1 MTNDTTTAET
11 EFEPDYSDIEQ
22 DADDGAAPFILAY
35 DSLAEAV
42 LLDAIPPDLMRRIE
56 GDEPLA
62 VVVSVPS
69 QDWVGPIETALTSLR
84 EWHDVTVSNST
95 TRKRPANDTAARKL
109 ARGLSVAG
117 VAVAP
122 ERQLPT
128 ALLTAADARIA
139 IQAPSNL
146 VLSRVIAMATGEAP
160 GEMPPGIGSAL
171 DYFDLIAAIRVG
183 STAAE
188 CVRRLQSAAGS
199 LTVVDPLVADV
210 PPLEEMHGYGA
221 AAEWG
226 LRLVRELQEYRNGV
240 LSFEAIDRHVV
251 LASQPGLGKS
261 TFVRSLAKSTGLP
274 LIVTSVASW
283 FTSTDGYL
291 NNVLKEVDRI
301 FAAAAACSPSILFL
315 DELDAL
321 PSRDTVGERNRDYW
335 VPIITN
341 ILMTLDSATS
351 GTSSRLIVIGAT
363 NYADKIDPA
372 LVRPGR
378 LNRVIQILPPE
389 PSDLSGIMRQHL
401 GADLHG
407 EDLLPIAE
415 IGRGATGAQ
424 AMGWV
429 KQARAIAREAGRE
442 MILDDLVAAVAPP
455 DDTPQ
460 AERRRHAIHEAGHAV
475 IAHRTTPGCVRA
487 VSIVHR
493 GDAAGSTV
501 TRRVLGASP
510 TRAEIEL
517 DAVST
522 LAGRAA
528 EMVIL
533 GEASVGS
540 GGSADSDLG
549 LVTRQITALL
559 TSYGLGPNLIFL
571 ADAQDALDLLRYDPE
586 LRATVSRT
594 LAGLHERTVIA
605 VRQHRAA
612 IEAVA
617 DALMKRRHLSGDAF
631 AEIVAAFDAKARP
644 RKGPRH
650 G

>member
-1 MTNDTTTAET
+1 MTHDTPAADT
-11 EFEPDYSDIEQ
+11 EFAPDYSDIEREP
-22 DADDGAAPFILAY
+22 DDGIAPFVLAY

-42 LLDAIPPDLMRRIE
+42 LLDAIPPELMRRIE

-62 VVVSVPS
+62 VVVAVPS

-95 TRKRPANDTAARKL
+95 TRKRPSNDTAARKL

-128 ALLTAADARIA
+128 ALLTAADARIV
-139 IQAPSNL
+139 IQTPDSRTLA
-146 VLSRVIAMATGEAP
+146 RVIAMATGEAP
-160 GEMPPGIGSAL
+160 GAMPLGIGSGL
-171 DYFDLIAAIRVG
+171 DFFDLVAAIRVG

-210 PPLEEMHGYGA
+210 PRLEEMHGFGA
-221 AAEWG
+221 AAEFG
-226 LRLVRELQEYRNGV
+226 LRLVRELQEFRNGT
-240 LSFEAIDRHVV
+240 LPFEAIDRHVV
-251 LASQPGLGKS
+251 LASSPGLGKS

-283 FTSTDGYL
+283 FTATDGYL
-291 NNVLKEVDRI
+291 NNVLKEVDRT
-301 FAAAAACSPSILFL
+301 FAAAAACAPSILFL

-341 ILMTLDSATS
+341 ILLTLDSATS

-363 NYADKIDPA
+363 NYGDKLDPA

-378 LNRVIQILPPE
+378 LNRIITIHPPE
-389 PSDLSGIMRQHL
+389 PADLAGIMRQHV
-401 GADLHG
+401 GTDLPG

-424 AMGWV
+424 VMGWV
-429 KQARAIAREAGRE
+429 KRAKGMAREAGRA
-442 MILDDLVAAVAPP
+442 MIIDDLVGAVAPP
-455 DDTPQ
+455 DNTPE
-460 AERRRHAIHEAGHAV
+460 AERRRHAVHEAGHAV

-493 GDAAGSTV
+493 GDTAGSTV

-510 TRAEIEL
+510 TRAEVEL
-517 DAVST
+517 DVVAT

-528 EMVIL
+528 EVVIM
-533 GEASVGS
+533 GEASVGA
-540 GGSADSDLG
+540 GGGPDSDLG
-549 LVTRQITALL
+549 LATRQIAALL
-559 TSYGLGPNLIFL
+559 TSYGLGVNLIYL
-571 ADAQDALDLLRYDPE
+571 IESQNALELLRFDPE

-617 DALMKRRHLSGDAF
+617 DALMRRRHLSGDAF

>member
-1 MTNDTTTAET
+1 MTDTDFT
-11 EFEPDYSDIEQ
+11 PDFSDIEQ

-62 VVVSVPS
+62 LLVSVPS
-69 QDWVGPIETALTSLR
+69 EDWLLPIESALGDLRSWDHVVIPTAS
-84 EWHDVTVSNST
+84 S
-95 TRKRPANDTAARKL
+95 RKRPGSIDCARML

-128 ALLTAADARIA
+128 ALLTAADARIVV
-139 IQAPSNL
+139 QAPSNTAIA
-146 VLSRVIAMATGEAP
+146 RVIAQATGEAP
-160 GEMPPGIGSAL
+160 VDMPPRLATGL
-171 DYFDLIAAIRVG
+171 DFFDIVAAIRVG
-183 STAAE
+183 STASE
-188 CVRRLQSAAGS
+188 CVRRLKAAGSS

-221 AAEWG
+221 AGEWG
-226 LRLVRELQEYRNGV
+226 LKLVRDLQGWRSGV
-240 LSFEAIDRHVV
+240 LPFEAIDRHAV
-251 LASQPGLGKS
+251 LASAPGLGKS
-261 TFVRSLAKSTGLP
+261 TFVRALAKSAGLP
-274 LIVTSVASW
+274 LYVTSVASW
-283 FTSTDGYL
+283 FTATDGYL
-291 NNVLKEVDRI
+291 HNVLKAVDGV
-301 FAAAAACSPSILFL
+301 FAAAASNAPAILFL

-321 PSRDTVGERNRDYW
+321 PNRETVGERNRDYW
-335 VPIITN
+335 TPIVTS

-351 GTSSRLIVIGAT
+351 GASSRLIVIGAT
-363 NYADKIDPA
+363 NHGDKIDPA

-378 LNRVIQILPPE
+378 LNRIISIYPPE
-389 PSDLSGIMRQHL
+389 PSDLAGIMRQHL
-401 GADLHG
+401 GADLPG

-442 MILDDLVAAVAPP
+442 MILDDLVGAVAPP
-455 DDTPQ
+455 DETPQ

-501 TRRVLGASP
+501 TRRLLGASP

-517 DAVST
+517 DVVAT

-528 EMVIL
+528 ELVIL

-540 GGSADSDLG
+540 GGSPDSDLG
-549 LVTRQITALL
+549 VATRQITSLL
-559 TSYGLGPNLIFL
+559 TSYGLGPNLIFV

-617 DALMKRRHLSGDAF
+617 DVLMRRRHLSGDAF
-631 AEIVAAFDAKARP
+631 AEIVAALDAKARP
-644 RKGPRH
+644 KRGPRH

>member
-1 MTNDTTTAET
+1 MTDTDFT
-11 EFEPDYSDIEQ
+11 PDFSDIEQ
-22 DADDGAAPFILAY
+22 DADDGGAPFILAY

-62 VVVSVPS
+62 LLVSVPS
-69 QDWVGPIETALTSLR
+69 EDWLLPIESALGDLRSWDHVVIPTAS
-84 EWHDVTVSNST
+84 S
-95 TRKRPANDTAARKL
+95 RKRPGSIDCARML

-128 ALLTAADARIA
+128 ALLTAADARIVV
-139 IQAPSNL
+139 QTPSNTAIA
-146 VLSRVIAMATGEAP
+146 RVIAQATGEAP
-160 GEMPPGIGSAL
+160 ADMPPRLATGL
-171 DYFDLIAAIRVG
+171 DFFDIVAAIRTG
-183 STAAE
+183 STADD
-188 CVRRLQSAAGS
+188 CVRRLKAAGSS

-210 PPLEEMHGYGA
+210 PPLEELKGLGA
-221 AAEWG
+221 AGEWG
-226 LRLVRELQEYRNGV
+226 LKLVRDLQDYRNNI
-240 LSFEAIDRHVV
+240 LSFDRLDRHVV
-251 LASQPGLGKS
+251 LASSPGLGKS
-261 TFVRSLAKSTGLP
+261 TFVRALAKSSGLP
-274 LIVTSVASW
+274 LYVTSVASW
-283 FTSTDGYL
+283 FTATDGYL
-291 NNVLKEVDRI
+291 HNVLKAVDGV
-301 FAAAAACSPSILFL
+301 FAAAASNAPAILFL

-321 PSRDTVGERNRDYW
+321 PNRETVGERNRDYW
-335 VPIITN
+335 TPIVTS

-351 GTSSRLIVIGAT
+351 GASSRLIVIGAT
-363 NYADKIDPA
+363 NHGDKIDPA

-378 LNRVIQILPPE
+378 LNRIISIYPPE
-389 PSDLSGIMRQHL
+389 PSDLAGIMRQHL
-401 GADLHG
+401 GADLPG

-442 MILDDLVAAVAPP
+442 MILDDLVGAVAPP
-455 DDTPQ
+455 DETPQ

-501 TRRVLGASP
+501 TRRLLGASP
-510 TRAEIEL
+510 TRSEIEL
-517 DAVST
+517 DVVST

-528 EMVIL
+528 ELVFL

-540 GGSADSDLG
+540 GGSPDSDLG
-549 LVTRQITALL
+549 MATRQITALL
-559 TSYGLGPNLIFL
+559 TSYGLGPNLIFV

-631 AEIVAAFDAKARP
+631 AEIVAALDAKARP
-644 RKGPRH
+644 KKGPRH

>member
-1 MTNDTTTAET
+1 MTDTDFT
-11 EFEPDYSDIEQ
+11 PDFSDIEREP
-22 DADDGAAPFILAY
+22 DDGVAPFILAY

-42 LLDAIPPDLMRRIE
+42 LLDAIPPELMKRIE

-95 TRKRPANDTAARKL
+95 TRKRPANDAAARKL

-139 IQAPSNL
+139 IQAPSSL

-160 GEMPPGIGSAL
+160 GEMPPSIGSGL

-210 PPLEEMHGYGA
+210 PPLEAMHGYGA

-226 LRLVRELQEYRNGV
+226 LRLVRDLGGWRKGV
-240 LSFEAIDRHVV
+240 LPFEAIDRHVV
-251 LASQPGLGKS
+251 LASAPGLGKS
-261 TFVRSLAKSTGLP
+261 TFVRALAKSAGLP

-283 FTSTDGYL
+283 FTETDGYL
-291 NNVLKEVDRI
+291 NAVLKEVDRT
-301 FAAAAACSPSILFL
+301 FASAAACSPSILFL
-315 DELDAL
+315 DEIDAL

-363 NYADKIDPA
+363 NYGDKLDPA

-378 LNRVIQILPPE
+378 LNRIITIHPPE
-389 PSDLSGIMRQHL
+389 PADLAGIMRQHV
-401 GADLHG
+401 GTDLPG

-424 AMGWV
+424 VMGWV
-429 KQARAIAREAGRE
+429 KRAKATAREAGRT
-442 MILDDLVAAVAPP
+442 MIIDDLVGAVAPP
-455 DDTPQ
+455 DDTPA
-460 AERRRHAIHEAGHAV
+460 AERRRHAVHEAGHAV

-487 VSIVHR
+487 VSIVQR

-501 TRRVLGASP
+501 TRRLLGASP
-510 TRAEIEL
+510 TKADIEL
-517 DAVST
+517 DVVTT

-540 GGSADSDLG
+540 GGSPDSDLG
-549 LVTRQITALL
+549 IATLQLTSML

-571 ADAQDALDLLRYDPE
+571 ADAQDALELLRYDPE

-605 VRQHRAA
+605 VRQHRGA

-617 DALMKRRHLSGDAF
+617 DALVRRRHLSGDAF

-644 RKGPRH
+644 KKGPRH

>member
-1 MTNDTTTAET
+1 MTDTDFT
-11 EFEPDYSDIEQ
+11 PDFSDIEQ

-62 VVVSVPS
+62 LLVSVPS
-69 QDWVGPIETALTSLR
+69 EDWLLPIESALGDLRSWDHVVIPTAS
-84 EWHDVTVSNST
+84 S
-95 TRKRPANDTAARKL
+95 RKRPGSIDCARML

-128 ALLTAADARIA
+128 ALLTAADARIVV
-139 IQAPSNL
+139 QAPSNTAIA
-146 VLSRVIAMATGEAP
+146 RVIAQATGEAP
-160 GEMPPGIGSAL
+160 ADMPPRLATGL
-171 DYFDLIAAIRVG
+171 DYFDIVAAIRVG

-188 CVRRLQSAAGS
+188 CVRRLKAAGSS

-210 PPLEEMHGYGA
+210 PPLEQMHGYGA
-221 AAEWG
+221 AGEWG
-226 LRLVRELQEYRNGV
+226 LRLVRDLKGWRSGV
-240 LSFEAIDRHVV
+240 LPFEAIDRHAV
-251 LASQPGLGKS
+251 LASAPGLGKS
-261 TFVRSLAKSTGLP
+261 TFVRALAKSAGLP
-274 LIVTSVASW
+274 LYVTSVASW
-283 FTSTDGYL
+283 FTATDGYL
-291 NNVLKEVDRI
+291 HNVLKAVDGV
-301 FAAAAACSPSILFL
+301 FATAASSAPAILFL

-321 PSRDTVGERNRDYW
+321 PNRETVGERNRDYW
-335 VPIITN
+335 TPIITS

-351 GTSSRLIVIGAT
+351 GASSKLIVIGAT
-363 NYADKIDPA
+363 NHGDKIDPA

-378 LNRVIQILPPE
+378 LNRIISIYPPE
-389 PSDLSGIMRQHL
+389 PSDLAGIMRQHL
-401 GADLHG
+401 GADLPG

-442 MILDDLVAAVAPP
+442 MILDDLVDAVAPP
-455 DDTPQ
+455 DETPQ

-501 TRRVLGASP
+501 TRRLLGASP
-510 TRAEIEL
+510 TRSEIEL
-517 DAVST
+517 DVVST

-528 EMVIL
+528 ELVIL

-540 GGSADSDLG
+540 GGSSDSDLG
-549 LVTRQITALL
+549 MATRQITALL
-559 TSYGLGPNLIFL
+559 TSYGLGPNLIFV

-617 DALMKRRHLSGDAF
+617 DALMRRRHLSGDAF
-631 AEIVAAFDAKARP
+631 AEIVAALDAKARP